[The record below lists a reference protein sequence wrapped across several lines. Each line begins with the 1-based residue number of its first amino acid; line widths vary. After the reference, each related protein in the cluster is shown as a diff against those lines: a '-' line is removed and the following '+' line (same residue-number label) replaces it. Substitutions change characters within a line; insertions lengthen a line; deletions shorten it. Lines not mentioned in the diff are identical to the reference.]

1 MTITLNPDQSRI
13 LDWRLESGGVAGVIG
28 PAGCGKTTTGSFLA
42 VKLICEGLARNV
54 LLVAFTNSAANEFAR
69 ELSMVLGPKGSK
81 FLCVRSGYAP
91 GADPSLPIPFSNN
104 IEYVRSKKIVICTT
118 QSLKRLSA
126 SIRFENLIIDEAGI
140 ERLEHLLAPFALG
153 INQLSVHHMKENTS
167 YQTSNIIELASEC
180 GIVATVVGDP
190 KQSRPMGLT
199 EYDLS
204 AMEWVL
210 KCAKYDTLFTTHRL
224 PDRLAMLVNEFADYG
239 GLTSAPE
246 IANRR
251 FMARYAIDEK
261 FRSILNPD
269 DVITWVNLDGEE
281 QIGGPSSWYN
291 EVEVRACIRLCCEL
305 KRVAPSKS
313 ISIVTR
319 YTEQRRMLSKCLQPL
334 DIEARVLTTTGALGT
349 QADIVIFSLVRN
361 NPERFVG
368 ALGSLQ
374 DLNVA
379 ISRSKEKL
387 IIVGSFEM
395 MLNGLVGRYV
405 SKVAN
410 RQSFSQKLAKLVD
423 KKYGNVVEAPKILYN

>member
-1 MTITLNPDQSRI
+1 MRENISCQ
-13 LDWRLESGGVAGVIG
+13 
-28 PAGCGKTTTGSFLA
+28 
-42 VKLICEGLARNV
+42 
-54 LLVAFTNSAANEFAR
+54 TN
-69 ELSMVLGPKGSK
+69 
-81 FLCVRSGYAP
+81 
-91 GADPSLPIPFSNN
+91 
-104 IEYVRSKKIVICTT
+104 
-118 QSLKRLSA
+118 
-126 SIRFENLIIDEAGI
+126 
-140 ERLEHLLAPFALG
+140 
-153 INQLSVHHMKENTS
+153 
-167 YQTSNIIELASEC
+167 NIIELASHC

-190 KQSRPMGLT
+190 KQSRPMGLAQ
-199 EYDLS
+199 YDLS

-224 PDRLAMLVNEFADYG
+224 PDTLAMLVNEFANYG

-251 FMARYAIDEK
+251 FVAKYVIDEK
-261 FRSILNPD
+261 FREILNPEE
-269 DVITWVNLDGEE
+269 VITWVNLHGEE
-281 QIGGPSSWYN
+281 EMGGPSSWYN
-291 EVEVRACIRLCCEL
+291 EVEARACIRLCCEL

-319 YTEQRRMLSKCLQPL
+319 YTEQRRMLSKWLLPL

-361 NPERFVG
+361 NPERSVG

-395 MLNGLVGRYV
+395 MLNGLVGPYV
-405 SKVAN
+405 SN
-410 RQSFSQKLAKLVD
+410 GGHRQSFSQKLAKLVD
-423 KKYGNVVEAPKILYN
+423 KKYGSVVEAPKILYN